1 MRNKKGLN
9 IITFLLDMLAIVALC
24 VSMLY
29 ILLTATTL
37 NHITIISFVI
47 GITLTCISTL
57 AYKRFK

>member
-1 MRNKKGLN
+1 MKNKKGLN
-9 IITFLLDMLAIVALC
+9 IVTFLLDMLAIVAYC

-29 ILLTATTL
+29 ILLTATTI

-47 GITLTCISTL
+47 GITLTVISAL